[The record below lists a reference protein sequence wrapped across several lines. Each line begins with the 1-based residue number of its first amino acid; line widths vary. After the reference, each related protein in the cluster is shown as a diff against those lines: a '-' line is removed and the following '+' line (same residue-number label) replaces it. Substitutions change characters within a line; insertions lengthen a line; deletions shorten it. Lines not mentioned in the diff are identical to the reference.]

1 MIWFERAVILS
12 LLVPLI
18 FCWWYLAQPARLQ
31 GRIVAGIPLVLR
43 EAFVSESLGIGGRVI
58 RGLYLVLGCLLVL
71 ALAEPRLAGPNTEN
85 KAQLAW
91 VLALDLS
98 ERSVESPEDLLA
110 LKMAARSMI
119 DESAGS
125 SVALVAFSG
134 SAHWVLPP
142 TRDTKLLSR
151 FLEAL
156 EPSLMPASGRD
167 LEKLGEA
174 LVNHPSFNRDLSV
187 VVLGKSS
194 AVSAQPNTVATLSQ
208 FGLRVLTK
216 AFDRDENGSISLEL
230 MKESLSKTD
239 VNGIALDRYLVIA
252 AFLVS
257 CVLWRRNLP
266 QALVSSVF
274 VFVFLTASP
283 APTQAQSAVEMGA
296 EDPLVALVEKD
307 SSASRIRLEIAI
319 DWFLGAFLTPD
330 QRGGLWLSLDNP
342 TRAATSFDTPI
353 YRAWAYY
360 LAGDFRM
367 AAEAAQHDRGDIAR
381 FLEANA
387 WAHGKSYG
395 QALRIYDEILAANP
409 DQREAAHNRQQVWDL
424 VVASAAQGES
434 QLPDTGELVRLES
447 DASDKAATAQSDDAA
462 ILMTL
467 EADRLLSDP
476 EALRRWRAQVEANP
490 KRFLANRFTL
500 EAQLQE
506 TDPSEQK
513 EQKDER

>member
-1 MIWFERAVILS
+1 MIWFERAVMLS
-12 LLVPLI
+12 LLAPLI
-18 FCWWYLAQPARLQ
+18 LCWWYLAQPSRLQ
-31 GRIVAGIPLVLR
+31 RRTLAGIPLVLR
-43 EAFVSESLGIGGRVI
+43 EAFVSESLGIGGRVV

-98 ERSVESPEDLLA
+98 ETSVESPEDLLA

-119 DESAGS
+119 DESTGS

-142 TRDTKLLSR
+142 TRDTRLLSR

-216 AFDRDENGSISLEL
+216 AFDRDENGSISLDL
-230 MKESLSKTD
+230 MRESSSGTGA
-239 VNGIALDRYLVIA
+239 NGIALDRYLVIA
-252 AFLVS
+252 AFLIS
-257 CVLWRRNLP
+257 CVLWRKNLSR
-266 QALVSSVF
+266 ALVSSVF

-283 APTQAQSAVEMGA
+283 SPTQAQSAVEMGA
-296 EDPLVALVEKD
+296 ENPHVAFAEKD
-307 SSASRIRLEIAI
+307 PSASPIRPELAI
-319 DWFLGAFLTPD
+319 DWLLGVFLTPD
-330 QRGGLWLSLDNP
+330 QRGGLWLYLDNP
-342 TRAATSFDTPI
+342 KRAATSFDTPI

-367 AAEAAQHDRGDIAR
+367 AAQAAQQDRSDVAR

-409 DQREAAHNRQQVWDL
+409 DHREAAHNRQQVWDL
-424 VVASAAQGES
+424 VVASAEQGES
-434 QLPDTGELVRLES
+434 QMPDTGELVRLES
-447 DASDKAATAQSDDAA
+447 DASDKAVTTQSDEAA

-476 EALRRWRAQVEANP
+476 EALRRWRAQVEADP
-490 KRFLANRFTL
+490 RRFLANRFAL
-500 EAQLQE
+500 EARLQE
-506 TDPSEQK
+506 TGLSEQK